1 VVIGSASPAVAFDL
15 NDDSAGG
22 FTQLELVRI
31 LIVDDFASWRRAIHS
46 ILAKDEDLEV
56 VGEASDGLEAVQKSE
71 ELQPDLVLLDIQLPK
86 MNGLDAARL
95 IHKVSPTTRILFVSS
110 YHHLEIMQEALR
122 VGAGFVVKADAS
134 RDLLPIVKAIV
145 RNEPFVG
152 FKFLLDTPWNPGE
165 M

>member
-1 VVIGSASPAVAFDL
+1 LG
-15 NDDSAGG
+15 
-22 FTQLELVRI
+22 LVRI
-31 LIVDDFASWRRAIHS
+31 LIVDDFASWRRAVRS
-46 ILAKDEDLEV
+46 ILAEEEDLEV

-71 ELQPDLVLLDIQLPK
+71 ELQPDLVLLDIQMPE

-95 IHKVSPTTRILFVSS
+95 IHNVSPATKILFLST
-110 YHHLEIMQEALR
+110 YHCLEIMQEALR

-152 FKFLLDTPWNPGE
+152 FRFLLDTPSDAGE

>member
-1 VVIGSASPAVAFDL
+1 VIGSASPAVAFDL

-22 FTQLELVRI
+22 FTQLGLVRV
-31 LIVDDFASWRRAIHS
+31 LLVDDFAQWRRAVRTV
-46 ILAKDEDLEV
+46 LARDEDLEV
-56 VGEASDGLEAVQKSE
+56 VGEASDGREAVQKSE
-71 ELQPDLVLLDIQLPK
+71 ELQPDLVLLDIQLPT

-95 IHKVSPTTRILFVSS
+95 IHKVSPATKILFLSS
-110 YHHLEIMQEALR
+110 YHSLEIMQEALR

-145 RNEPFVG
+145 RNEPFVR
-152 FKFLLDTPWNPGE
+152 FRFLLDTPSDASE